1 VSFVLSGLL
10 WLKVQ
15 DLENK
20 MAPTEGGADSLQD
33 LEDKI
38 KELEIVITGLET
50 DTDSNVT
57 NILNEITLIR
67 NNLTTLDSDL
77 ASISASLSALIS
89 RLDALESFLEHHVI
103 EVFIEGIRPFTPD
116 CTVAQNPCTIY
127 FDVTING
134 TLYTVSSPTDI
145 QRDTPTDKVWINQT
159 ITYKN
164 PELGKKIPIDFGI
177 RWVGGGSS
185 VLDIDNSSDS
195 TLVSIIYDVVGETWT
210 GDDPEMDGFTTGVS
224 DGIAEDDAEFWFDIR
239 TL

>member
-1 VSFVLSGLL
+1 
-10 WLKVQ
+10 
-15 DLENK
+15 
-20 MAPTEGGADSLQD
+20 
-33 LEDKI
+33 
-38 KELEIVITGLET
+38 
-50 DTDSNVT
+50 
-57 NILNEITLIR
+57 
-67 NNLTTLDSDL
+67 
-77 ASISASLSALIS
+77 
-89 RLDALESFLEHHVI
+89 
-103 EVFIEGIRPFTPD
+103 
-116 CTVAQNPCTIY
+116 
-127 FDVTING
+127 
-134 TLYTVSSPTDI
+134 VSSPTDI